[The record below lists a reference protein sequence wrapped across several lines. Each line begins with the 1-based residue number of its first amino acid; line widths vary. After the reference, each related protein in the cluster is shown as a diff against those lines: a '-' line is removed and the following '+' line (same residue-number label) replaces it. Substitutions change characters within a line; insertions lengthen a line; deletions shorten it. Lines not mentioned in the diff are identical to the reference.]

1 MVDPYRREAWRA
13 EARARRA
20 ESRGGVSDRWSG
32 VFKHSWH
39 SVWLLWHLNSVW
51 CLKHLSTPRMDK
63 CKWQNGR
70 EGLGLHFYKNITRS
84 EKYPN
89 INCTET
95 GKGAASQLWGTGSV
109 IRGSGSQIRGA
120 GSEIRRDPP
129 NLTPAWNC
137 IDKHCSG
144 ANLNLFCS
152 HRRTAENYIRTI
164 LCALM
169 QSTCSGHDRR
179 NWEKFHLVELN
190 ILIKISSKQPKSSLL
205 LTFRP
210 LSEAFIRRSWY

>member
-1 MVDPYRREAWRA
+1 M
-13 EARARRA
+13 
-20 ESRGGVSDRWSG
+20 
-32 VFKHSWH
+32 
-39 SVWLLWHLNSVW
+39 
-51 CLKHLSTPRMDK
+51 KHLSTPRMDK
-63 CKWQNGR
+63 CKWQNDR
-70 EGLGLHFYKNITRS
+70 EGLHFYKNITRS

-169 QSTCSGHDRR
+169 QSTCSGHDTR

-210 LSEAFIRRSWY
+210 LSEAFIRRSWYYRSSSSGSWLDKLVSSQESGRTYDWVGSSLRPGLWIVDLPSGYKLPLWSIW